1 MRKITEDSKR
11 IRTDRIIA
19 ILVGLAAGAVYLI
32 TLAPSVSFWDSG
44 EYLTCSWT
52 AGVPHPPGVPLF
64 VLLGRFSTILFS
76 FIPAVAPR
84 VNLLCAL
91 SGAFAIGIL
100 ARLVQ
105 RWGHRMNFDRIW
117 YRPMSVLSGLIAAF
131 SYSIWRNS
139 NATETY
145 ATALLMTFI
154 ILLLFDCWIDRY
166 AEKNG
171 KKFKPDSGG
180 WGEAR
185 YLLLISYL
193 LILAVANHGSVPL
206 IAGPPILMMY
216 LIYAFRKRSIIWKKS
231 WFILT
236 MLGLVVLAFSVHLY
250 MPLRAVQN
258 PEINETDSTNWTNFS
273 KAFSREQY
281 GTTSIF
287 ERKGPFLDQMKLYLK
302 YLSWQSGRVDHGW
315 ARLLGGKAG
324 FAVSML
330 MKIIL
335 VFGTIYGIFVI
346 GMKRPK
352 LLMYLGLLF
361 LMSSVLF
368 IFFILNF
375 KTGTEGTTLGEV
387 RERDYFF
394 GASFAFFAIF
404 SGIGLVSILKDFLPE
419 RSKLAWIALLIP
431 VASLAAN
438 MHRCD
443 RSESFF
449 ARDYGINLLESCP
462 ENAVLITNGDND
474 TFPLWFAQGVLGT
487 RRDVIVSNLSLMNTN
502 WYVNQLIDRDS
513 LLLDYRNK
521 GLVDSLRPVF
531 IWGPH
536 YFHVNAELQPEYS
549 PVDGDILR
557 SSFNQAWP
565 WAITD
570 DRLAIAMPTEPSANQ
585 GALSM
590 QDLVLLEMIRRKPIH
605 GREIYFAGT
614 VARDSRQFLEN
625 YQEMEGIAYRVTES
639 QVINAVNSHRG
650 WQLMNDY
657 QFTGVYDTGVYKCD
671 QTVQLLRNYLLAYH
685 QLAYHYLSIGEP
697 DSVKMTLDEAER
709 LFITLPDEWAEILP
723 TRAVIVAKLIDGL
736 YGPAAARDTLIALSN
751 EIRDEGERLGRPDL
765 TDFGKYLSNL
775 ATGLDGSLGYQQ
787 KIEYDNLF
795 EVLDDGSI
803 PFAWLKVEMSLMFSD
818 YIGAYRILDNLPL
831 QSDTLSLQLT
841 DLAHATLERIA
852 ETTPM
857 NSRLN
862 PVESGLFIIF
872 EYIDISSS
880 TEFRLISDTSPGD
893 IIESMIAL
901 ASRGQLMS
909 SVSSGLVLANHM
921 DDPARA
927 SIIQAFAERI
937 IEDGVIPSIEWSEWY
952 LTESN
957 RVSPEAVA
965 WMAAKAGQPEMMY
978 ASLSRSENVS
988 EALLDEILRSP
999 ASYAAS
1005 IPDPG
1010 RGSGRYSW
1018 VNILAGGSL

>member
-1 MRKITEDSKR
+1 VKIQTEDSRR

-19 ILVGLAAGAVYLI
+19 ILVGIAAGAVYLI

-76 FIPAVAPR
+76 FIPAIAPR
-84 VNLLCAL
+84 VNMLCAF
-91 SGAFAIGIL
+91 SSAFAIGIL

-105 RWGHRMNFDRIW
+105 RWGHRMNFSRIW

-145 ATALLMTFI
+145 ATALLITFI

-171 KKFKPDSGG
+171 KKNKPDSGG

-193 LILAVANHGSVPL
+193 LILAIANHGSVPL
-206 IAGPPILMMY
+206 ITGPPILMMY

-236 MLGLVVLAFSVHLY
+236 MLGLVALAFSIHLY

-258 PEINETDSTNWTNFS
+258 PEINETDASDWTAFS
-273 KAFSREQY
+273 KAFSRDQY
-281 GTTSIF
+281 GSTSIF

-302 YLSWQSGRVDHGW
+302 YLSWQSGRVDYGW
-315 ARLLGGKAG
+315 DRLLGGQAG

-335 VFGTIYGIFVI
+335 VFGAIYGIFVI

-352 LLMYLGLLF
+352 LLLYLGFLF
-361 LMSSVLF
+361 LMSSVFF
-368 IFFILNF
+368 IFLILNF
-375 KTGTEGTTLGEV
+375 KTGVEGTTLGEV

-404 SGIGLVSILKDFLPE
+404 SGIGLVSILKDFLPN
-419 RSKLAWIALLIP
+419 RSRMAWIALLIP

-443 RSESFF
+443 RSESLF

-462 ENAVLITNGDND
+462 ENAILITNGDND
-474 TFPLWFAQGVLGT
+474 TFPLWFAQGVLGV

-502 WYVNQLIDRDS
+502 WYVDQLIDRDS
-513 LLLDYRNK
+513 LLLDYRNL

-536 YFHVNAELQPEYS
+536 YFHLNTEFEPEYS
-549 PVDGDILR
+549 PLDGEILR
-557 SSFNQAWP
+557 TTFNQAWP

-570 DRLAIAMPTEPSANQ
+570 DRLAIAMPTEGPANQ

-590 QDLVLLEMIRRKPIH
+590 QDLVLLEMLRRRPLH

-625 YQEMEGIAYRVTES
+625 YQEMEGIAYRVTEHP
-639 QVINAVNSHRG
+639 VVNAVNSHRG
-650 WQLMNDY
+650 WQLINDY
-657 QFTGVYDTGVYKCD
+657 QFTGVDDPGVYKCD
-671 QTVQLLRNYLLAYH
+671 QTLQLLRNYVSAYH

-697 DSVKMTLDEAER
+697 DSVMMVLDGAER
-709 LFITLPDEWAEILP
+709 LFITLTDEWVEILP
-723 TRAVIVAKLIDGL
+723 TRAVIIARLVDGM
-736 YGPAAARDTLIALSN
+736 YGPAAARDTLIALSH
-751 EIRDEGERLGRPDL
+751 EIRDSGVRQGNPEI
-765 TDFGKYLSNL
+765 TNFGIYLSNL
-775 ATGLDGSLGYQQ
+775 ATGIDGSLGYQQ

-803 PFAWLKVEMSLMFSD
+803 PFAWLRAEMSLMFPD
-818 YIGAYRILDNLPL
+818 YIGARSVLDNMIVPPDTMSVQLAEL
-831 QSDTLSLQLT
+831 AHTTLS
-841 DLAHATLERIA
+841 RIV
-852 ETTPM
+852 ETTPF

-862 PVESGLFIIF
+862 PIESGLFIIF
-872 EYIDISSS
+872 EYIDVSSP
-880 TEFRLISDTSPGD
+880 TEFQIKSDASPAD
-893 IIESMIAL
+893 IIESMITL
-901 ASRGQLMS
+901 ASRGQIMS
-909 SVSSGLVLANHM
+909 AISAGLVLANHM
-921 DDPARA
+921 DDPVEA
-927 SIIQAFAERI
+927 SVIQAFAKRI
-937 IEDGVIPSIEWSEWY
+937 LDDGVTTSMEWSEWY

-965 WMAAKAGQPEMMY
+965 WMAAKAGRPSMMY
-978 ASLSRSENVS
+978 VALSKSEIVS
-988 EALLDEILRSP
+988 EALLNEILKDP

-1010 RGSGRYSW
+1010 RASGRYSW
-1018 VNILAGGSL
+1018 VNILTGGS

>member
-1 MRKITEDSKR
+1 MRIQAEDSNR

-19 ILVGLAAGAVYLI
+19 ILVGIAAGAVYLI

-76 FIPAVAPR
+76 FIPAIAPR

-91 SGAFAIGIL
+91 SGAFAIGLL

-105 RWGHRMNFDRIW
+105 RWGHRMDFNQIW

-131 SYSIWRNS
+131 SYTIWRNS

-145 ATALLMTFI
+145 ATALLLTFI
-154 ILLLFDCWIDRY
+154 ILWLFDCWINRY

-171 KKFKPDSGG
+171 KTNKPDSGG
-180 WGEAR
+180 WGEAK

-193 LILAVANHGSVPL
+193 LILAIANHGSVPL
-206 IAGPPILMMY
+206 ITGPPILMMY
-216 LIYAFRKRSIIWKKS
+216 LIYAFRKRSIIWKRS
-231 WFILT
+231 WFIFT

-258 PEINETDSTNWTNFS
+258 PEINETDASDWTAFA

-281 GTTSIF
+281 GSTSIF

-302 YLSWQSGRVDHGW
+302 YLSWQSGRVDYGW
-315 ARLLGGKAG
+315 DRLLGGQVG

-335 VFGTIYGIFVI
+335 VFGAIYGIFII

-352 LLMYLGLLF
+352 LLLYLGFLF
-361 LMSSVLF
+361 LMSSVFF
-368 IFFILNF
+368 IFLILNF
-375 KTGTEGTTLGEV
+375 KTGPEGTPLGEV

-394 GASFAFFAIF
+394 GASFTLFAIF
-404 SGIGLVSILKDFLPE
+404 SGIGLVSILKDFLPD
-419 RSKLAWIALLIP
+419 RSRLAWIVLLIP
-431 VASLAAN
+431 IASLGAN
-438 MHRCD
+438 MYRCD
-443 RSESFF
+443 RSESLF

-474 TFPLWFAQGVLGT
+474 TFPLWFAQGVLGI

-513 LLLDYRNK
+513 LLLDYRNL
-521 GLVDSLRPVF
+521 GLVDSLRPIFV
-531 IWGPH
+531 WGPH
-536 YFHVNAELQPEYS
+536 HFHVNTDLEPEYS
-549 PVDGDILR
+549 PVDGEILR
-557 SSFNQAWP
+557 TTFNQAWP
-565 WAITD
+565 WAITNN
-570 DRLAIAMPTEPSANQ
+570 RLAIAMPTEGLANQ

-590 QDLVLLEMIRRKPIH
+590 QDLVLLEMLRRKPLH

-625 YQEMEGIAYRVTES
+625 YQEMEGIAFRVTDYP
-639 QVINAVNSHRG
+639 VVDAVSAHRG

-657 QFTGVYDTGVYKCD
+657 QFTGVYDPGIYKCD
-671 QTVQLLRNYLLAYH
+671 QSIQLLRNYVSAFH
-685 QLAYHYLSIGEP
+685 QLAYHYISIGEP
-697 DSVKMTLDEAER
+697 DSVIMALDEAER
-709 LFITLPDEWAEILP
+709 LFTTLSDEWAEILP
-723 TRAVIVAKLIDGL
+723 LRAVIIARLVDGI
-736 YGPAAARDTLIALSN
+736 YGPVAARDTLIALSR
-751 EIRDEGERLGRPDL
+751 EVRESGERLGKPELINFAR
-765 TDFGKYLSNL
+765 YLSSL

-787 KIEYDNLF
+787 KIEYENLF

-803 PFAWLKVEMSLMFSD
+803 PFAWLRVEMSLMFPD
-818 YIGAYRILDNLPL
+818 YIGAWRVLDNLIVP
-831 QSDTLSLQLT
+831 SDTLSVQLAE
-841 DLAHATLERIA
+841 LAHTTLVRLA
-852 ETTPM
+852 ETTPI
-857 NSRLN
+857 NTRLN
-862 PVESGLFIIF
+862 PLESGLFIIF
-872 EYIDISSS
+872 EYIDISSP
-880 TEFRLISDTSPGD
+880 TEFQLRSDLNPCD
-893 IIESMIAL
+893 IIESMITL
-901 ASRGQLMS
+901 DSRGQIMS
-909 SVSSGLVLANHM
+909 SISAGLVLANHM
-921 DDPARA
+921 DDPLDA
-927 SIIQAFAERI
+927 SIIQTFAGRI
-937 IEDGVIPSIEWSEWY
+937 LEDGVILSMEWAEWY

-965 WMAAKAGQPEMMY
+965 WMAAKAGRPSMMY
-978 ASLSRSENVS
+978 VALSRSEIVS
-988 EALLDEILRSP
+988 EALLDEILKAP

-1010 RGSGRYSW
+1010 RASGRYSW
-1018 VNILAGGSL
+1018 VNILTGGS

>member
-1 MRKITEDSKR
+1 MRIQNEDRKR
-11 IRTDRIIA
+11 IRIDRIIA
-19 ILVGLAAGAVYLI
+19 ILVGFAAGAVYLL

-76 FIPAVAPR
+76 FIPAIAPR
-84 VNLLCAL
+84 VNLLCAFA
-91 SGAFAIGIL
+91 SAFAIGIL

-105 RWGHRMNFDRIW
+105 RWGHRMNFDSIW

-145 ATALLMTFI
+145 ATALLLTFI

-166 AEKNG
+166 AEKKG
-171 KKFKPDSGG
+171 KTLKPDNGG

-206 IAGPPILMMY
+206 IAGPPILLMY
-216 LIYAFRKRSIIWKKS
+216 LIYAFRKRSVIWKKS

-236 MLGLVVLAFSVHLY
+236 MLGLVVLAFSIHLY
-250 MPLRAVQN
+250 MPVRAVQN
-258 PEINETDSTNWTNFS
+258 PEINETDASDWTAFA
-273 KAFSREQY
+273 KAFSRDQY
-281 GTTSIF
+281 GSTSIF

-302 YLSWQSGRVDHGW
+302 YLSWQSGRVDDGW
-315 ARLLGGKAG
+315 DRLLGGQAA

-335 VFGTIYGIFVI
+335 VFGAIYGIFVI

-352 LLMYLGLLF
+352 LLLYLGFLF
-361 LMSSVLF
+361 LMSSVFF
-368 IFFILNF
+368 IFLILNF
-375 KTGTEGTTLGEV
+375 KTGIEGTTLGEV

-404 SGIGLVSILKDFLPE
+404 SGIGLISLLKDFLPD
-419 RSKLAWIALLIP
+419 RSRLAWIALLIP
-431 VASLAAN
+431 VASLGAN
-438 MHRCD
+438 MYRCD
-443 RSESFF
+443 RSESLF
-449 ARDYGINLLESCP
+449 AQDYGINLLESCP
-462 ENAVLITNGDND
+462 ENAILITNGDND
-474 TFPLWFAQGVLGT
+474 TFPLWFVQGVLGV

-502 WYVNQLIDRDS
+502 WYVDQLIDRDS
-513 LLLDYRNK
+513 LLLDYRNH

-536 YFHVNAELQPEYS
+536 YFHVNADIEPEYS
-549 PVDGDILR
+549 PVDGEILR
-557 SSFNQAWP
+557 TTFNQAFP
-565 WAITD
+565 WAITN
-570 DRLAIAMPTEPSANQ
+570 DRLAIAMPTEGTANQ

-590 QDLVLLEMIRRKPIH
+590 QDLVLLEMIRRKPVH

-614 VARDSRQFLEN
+614 VTKDSRQFLEN
-625 YQEMEGIAYRVTES
+625 YQEMEGIAYRVTDS
-639 QVINAVNSHRG
+639 RVIDAVNSYRG
-650 WQLMNDY
+650 WQLMDDY
-657 QFTGVYDTGVYKCD
+657 LFTGVYDPGIHKCD
-671 QTVQLLRNYLLAYH
+671 QTLQLLRNYVSAYH
-685 QLAYHYLSIGEP
+685 QMAYHYLSVGEP
-697 DSVKMTLDEAER
+697 DSVMMALDGAER

-723 TRAVIVAKLIDGL
+723 FRATIVAKLVDGI
-736 YGPAAARDTLIALSN
+736 YGPAAARDTLIALSRG
-751 EIRDEGERLGRPDL
+751 IRDEGERLGNQEL
-765 TDFGKYLSNL
+765 IGYSAYLSNL
-775 ATGLDGSLGYQQ
+775 ATGIDGSLGYQQ

-803 PFAWLKVEMSLMFSD
+803 PFAWLRVEMSLMFTD
-818 YIGAYRILDNLPL
+818 YIGARRVLDDLAIP
-831 QSDTLSLQLT
+831 SDTLSLQLEE
-841 DLAHATLERIA
+841 LAHTTLARLS
-852 ETTPM
+852 ETTPI

-862 PVESGLFIIF
+862 PIESGLFIIF
-872 EYIDISSS
+872 EYIDASSP
-880 TEFRLISDTSPGD
+880 TEFRLKSDASSGD
-893 IIESMIAL
+893 ILESMIVL
-901 ASRGQLMS
+901 ASRGQIMS
-909 SVSSGLVLANHM
+909 SVSAGLVLANHI
-921 DDPARA
+921 DDPQDA
-927 SIIQAFAERI
+927 SIIRIFAQRLLD
-937 IEDGVIPSIEWSEWY
+937 DGANTSMEWAEWY

-965 WMAAKAGQPEMMY
+965 WMAAKAGRSSLMY
-978 ASLSRSENVS
+978 LALTKSEIVS
-988 EALLDEILRSP
+988 EALLNDILNAP

-1010 RGSGRYSW
+1010 YASGRYSW
-1018 VNILAGGSL
+1018 VNTLTGGS